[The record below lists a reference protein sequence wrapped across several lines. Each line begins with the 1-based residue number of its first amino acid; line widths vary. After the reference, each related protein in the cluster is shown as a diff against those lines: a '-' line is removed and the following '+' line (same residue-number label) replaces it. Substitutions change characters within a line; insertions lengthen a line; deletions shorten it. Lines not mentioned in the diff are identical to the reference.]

1 MKKKVELSRNSYLEF
16 EIHVLLYKL
25 VVVNTFDGFF
35 KTKFDPTLDILEL
48 KKSLFLFKFSL
59 LWARSLLLDKFLI
72 RAAICYEFVVILR
85 QCYQILVK

>member
-48 KKSLFLFKFSL
+48 KKSLFLFEFSL
-59 LWARSLLLDKFLI
+59 LWPTSLILDLFLI
-72 RAAICYEFVVILR
+72 KGINLLSFHVNVTRYC
-85 QCYQILVK
+85 

>member
-48 KKSLFLFKFSL
+48 KKSLFLFEFSL
-59 LWARSLLLDKFLI
+59 L
-72 RAAICYEFVVILR
+72 
-85 QCYQILVK
+85 